1 MTIEPGTHLLFK
13 DGRKF
18 AVTHITAE
26 ITEGGPVVN
35 IRMVDLGK
43 RKGGVVMT
51 TLERLAADIADG
63 GIEVLELPP
72 AYIPYR

>member
-1 MTIEPGTHLLFK
+1 MTIEPGTHLRS
-13 DGRKF
+13 DGRHF

-26 ITEGGPVVN
+26 ITDGETVVN

-63 GIEVLELPP
+63 DIEVIELPP